1 MKNTTRMIAI
11 TAALCLT
18 LSACGTTSGEQNEEK
33 QTNAVTK
40 AAESSEKAESI
51 IQTENET
58 RSDENTEKDSVHLDY
73 GDEEAFEAALNS
85 GDDLNGKTVS
95 IIAQELHPE
104 SIYGYNIWAGIH
116 LNFVSPDDPNVQ
128 VGDVLTVRITNAEL
142 VDQSWIISYEMVE
155 NAVEDE
161 YTITS
166 ENLPKTNEEPEEDTP
181 NAYESNKY
189 YEIIDAASWINSI
202 GNTVIVH
209 KIQAKQ
215 DVSISASLIAY
226 SEDGSVVG
234 KGSDDITLTKG
245 QVNYFEYHFSGD
257 ISGAKLRANATAK
270 SDGLFTGARNAVE
283 LVQCDIA
290 GEEVFLTF
298 KQTADELGGFAK
310 FKLLLYKDDQ
320 IVGTKDGHFEV
331 YAKNLNGKGATDM
344 ADITVYETDF
354 DRVEVIIEP

>member
-1 MKNTTRMIAI
+1 MKNIARFI
-11 TAALCLT
+11 AFTAAVYLT
-18 LSACGTTSGEQNEEK
+18 FTACGTTEGNQTKEK
-33 QTNAVTK
+33 PTSAETSAVITE
-40 AAESSEKAESI
+40 AAETSEKEEI
-51 IQTENET
+51 ETEAPKET
-58 RSDENTEKDSVHLDY
+58 TSAKISETEPTQDRVHLDY

-142 VDQSWIISYEMVE
+142 VDQSWIIRYDMVE

-161 YTITS
+161 YTITA
-166 ENLPKTNEEPEEDTP
+166 ENLPETNEEPEEDTP

-202 GNTVIVH
+202 VNTVIVH

-226 SEDGSVVG
+226 
-234 KGSDDITLTKG
+234 
-245 QVNYFEYHFSGD
+245 
-257 ISGAKLRANATAK
+257 
-270 SDGLFTGARNAVE
+270 
-283 LVQCDIA
+283 
-290 GEEVFLTF
+290 
-298 KQTADELGGFAK
+298 
-310 FKLLLYKDDQ
+310 
-320 IVGTKDGHFEV
+320 
-331 YAKNLNGKGATDM
+331 
-344 ADITVYETDF
+344 
-354 DRVEVIIEP
+354 